1 MLAVEQ
7 LLGFE
12 ALGGL
17 YQPTRTADL
26 RPRGAVRED
35 VDPAGGLV
43 ATDRRSGERLRELIE
58 TQLAAA
64 LEAAAEMDAGALVP
78 RPSTCSRDGC
88 CRYPAICR
96 AQGR

>member
-1 MLAVEQ
+1 M
-7 LLGFE
+7 
-12 ALGGL
+12 
-17 YQPTRTADL
+17 
-26 RPRGAVRED
+26 
-35 VDPAGGLV
+35 

-78 RPSTCSRDGC
+78 SPSTCWHDGC